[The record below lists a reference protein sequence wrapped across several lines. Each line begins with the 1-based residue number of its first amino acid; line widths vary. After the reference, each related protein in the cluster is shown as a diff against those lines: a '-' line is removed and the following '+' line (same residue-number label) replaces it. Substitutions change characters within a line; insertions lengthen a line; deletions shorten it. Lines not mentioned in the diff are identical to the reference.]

1 MVFQAAPPSVPER
14 PTLKGSPVSMVELT
28 VFADDCIASGR
39 LALTADRV
47 TDLMNDRTEFEFVDA
62 CLESLDDGHELRI
75 STVYVAR
82 EEIFAVA
89 VTGPRGDPRH
99 RTRTRPNPVEL
110 RVGRYDVSGNIHT
123 LPGADP
129 VIDFAPRGVMVP
141 LTEAT
146 IVFDAPDGRMLSRIG
161 TILVNRELTT
171 WIRPALRADV
181 RAPEVVPAPRR
192 RRVAKDFTP
201 LLLGRGR

>member
-1 MVFQAAPPSVPER
+1 
-14 PTLKGSPVSMVELT
+14 MVELT

-39 LALTADRV
+39 VALTADRV

-129 VIDFAPRGVMVP
+129 VIDFARRGVMVP